1 MPIPTNS
8 IFDASNREPVK
19 RPLYILWIEGVA
31 EPLTTFRLE
40 DAQVTRGGYG
50 MGGYGIPGYGD

>member
-8 IFDASNREPVK
+8 TFDASNQQLVK
-19 RPLYILWIEGVA
+19 RPLFILWIEGVA

-40 DAQVTRGGYG
+40 DVQVTRGGYG
-50 MGGYGIPGYGD
+50 AGGYGLTGYGL